1 MIDIC
6 GANLTAPQ
14 EEAIYMRFQIS
25 NGLRLQLTE
34 ADMAQLSAP
43 EKIQS
48 AIDSGT
54 VIAYDI
60 FESENLVG
68 FAMLRPYEDNGYFLW
83 DFAIDCR
90 YQNQHKGTRALKG
103 LLQMMR
109 STYNAR
115 EISVTYLWGN
125 DRARRVYENI
135 GFRQTDVVDEPGI
148 HEVNMLYVYK

>member
-1 MIDIC
+1 MKF
-6 GANLTAPQ
+6 Q
-14 EEAIYMRFQIS
+14 ES
-25 NGLRLQLTE
+25 SGLRLQLSET
-34 ADMAQLSAP
+34 DMAQLSAP
-43 EKIQS
+43 EKIQR

-60 FESENLVG
+60 YESEALIG

-90 YQNQHKGTRALKG
+90 YQNQHRGTRALKE

-109 STYNAR
+109 SIYNAR

-135 GFRQTDVVDEPGI
+135 GFRQTDVVDELGI
-148 HEVNMLYVYK
+148 HEVNMLYVYE

>member
-1 MIDIC
+1 
-6 GANLTAPQ
+6 
-14 EEAIYMRFQIS
+14 MRFQKS

-34 ADMAQLSAP
+34 TNMAQLSAP
-43 EKIQS
+43 EKIQR
-48 AIDSGT
+48 AIDSGA

-60 FESENLVG
+60 YESEDLIG
-68 FAMLRPYEDNGYFLW
+68 FAMLRPYEDNRYFLW
-83 DFAIDCR
+83 DFAIDSR
-90 YQNQHKGTRALKG
+90 YQNQHRGTRALKE

-135 GFRQTDVVDEPGI
+135 GFRQTDVVDELGI
-148 HEVNMLYVYK
+148 HEVNMLYVYE

>member
-1 MIDIC
+1 MK
-6 GANLTAPQ
+6 
-14 EEAIYMRFQIS
+14 FQKS
-25 NGLRLQLTE
+25 TGLRILLTE

-43 EKIQS
+43 EKIQR
-48 AIDSGT
+48 AIDAGAA
-54 VIAYDI
+54 IAYDI
-60 FESENLVG
+60 YESEELIG

-90 YQNQHKGTRALKG
+90 YQNQHRGTRALKE

-109 STYNAR
+109 STYQAR

-135 GFRQTDVVDEPGI
+135 GFCQTDVVDKAGI
-148 HEVNMLYVYK
+148 HEVNMLYVYE

>member
-1 MIDIC
+1 MKF
-6 GANLTAPQ
+6 Q
-14 EEAIYMRFQIS
+14 ES
-25 NGLRLQLTE
+25 SGLRLQLSET
-34 ADMAQLSAP
+34 DMAQLSAP
-43 EKIQS
+43 EKKQR

-60 FESENLVG
+60 YESEELIG

-90 YQNQHKGTRALKG
+90 YQNQHRGTRALKE

-109 STYNAR
+109 SIYNAR

-125 DRARRVYENI
+125 DRARWVYENI
-135 GFRQTDVVDEPGI
+135 GFCQTDVVDEADI
-148 HEVNMLYVYK
+148 HEVNMLYVYE

>member
-1 MIDIC
+1 MKF
-6 GANLTAPQ
+6 Q
-14 EEAIYMRFQIS
+14 ES
-25 NGLRLQLTE
+25 SGLRLQLSET
-34 ADMAQLSAP
+34 DMAQLSAP
-43 EKIQS
+43 EKIQR

-60 FESENLVG
+60 YESEALIG

-90 YQNQHKGTRALKG
+90 YQNQHRGTRALKE

-109 STYNAR
+109 SIYNAR

-135 GFRQTDVVDEPGI
+135 GFRQTDVVDELGI
-148 HEVNMLYVYK
+148 HEVNILYVYE